1 MIKLLLEKGANAKA
15 ATRNGVNAIM
25 MAANVAT
32 REEDM
37 TGRNKT
43 PKDAIETITLL
54 LAAGTDINGAD
65 NQGRTAL
72 HGAALWG
79 LTDVVT
85 FLQKN
90 GANINAPDKRGYRRR
105 STTRVGWLAASASAA
120 APRWCTKAT
129 AKVIAD
135 LGGTPGTPIPAAPA
149 ARRDRNQDDPQDGD
163 RN

>member
-1 MIKLLLEKGANAKA
+1 VIKILLEKGANPKA
-15 ATRNGVNAIM
+15 ATRNGVNGIM

-43 PKDAIETITLL
+43 PKDAIETITVL

-65 NQGRTAL
+65 NQGRTAV

-90 GANINAPDKRGYRRR
+90 GANINAPDKRGYRPLDYAR
-105 STTRVGWLAASASAA
+105 GLAGGFGFGGSASVVHEG
-120 APRWCTKAT
+120 TAT
-129 AKVIAD
+129 VIAD
-135 LGGTPGTPIPAAPA
+135 LGGTPGTPIPAAPG

>member
-1 MIKLLLEKGANAKA
+1 MIPL
-15 ATRNGVNAIM
+15 
-25 MAANVAT
+25 
-32 REEDM
+32 
-37 TGRNKT
+37 
-43 PKDAIETITLL
+43 KDDVPSRSAPIVTLL

-79 LTDVVT
+79 LTDVVK

-90 GANINAPDKRGYRRR
+90 GANLNAPDKRGYHPLDYAR
-105 STTRVGWLAASASAA
+105 GLAGGLGFDGKSSIVHED
-120 APRWCTKAT
+120 T

-135 LGGTPGTPIPAAPA
+135 LGGIAGTPIPGAVNRPSANERNAA
-149 ARRDRNQDDPQDGD
+149 DPQDD